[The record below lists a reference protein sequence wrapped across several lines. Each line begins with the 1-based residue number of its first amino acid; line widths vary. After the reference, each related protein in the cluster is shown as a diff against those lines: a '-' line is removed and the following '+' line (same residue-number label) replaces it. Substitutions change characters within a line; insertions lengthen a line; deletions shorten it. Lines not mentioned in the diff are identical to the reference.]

1 MGIQIGEC
9 LRLIEWVELDSEI
22 KDFQN
27 FHSTHHKSIIFYDT
41 YYSQEKDATTAND
54 PTRNVDV
61 LDDADDVNVDAVRLS
76 RLQLQ

>member
-1 MGIQIGEC
+1 M
-9 LRLIEWVELDSEI
+9 
-22 KDFQN
+22 
-27 FHSTHHKSIIFYDT
+27 KSKIFKTSIRPITKASSFKIPT